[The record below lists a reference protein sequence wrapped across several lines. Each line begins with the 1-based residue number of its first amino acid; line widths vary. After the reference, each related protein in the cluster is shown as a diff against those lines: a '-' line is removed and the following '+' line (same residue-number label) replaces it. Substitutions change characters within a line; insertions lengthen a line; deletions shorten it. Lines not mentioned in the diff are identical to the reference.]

1 MENENDNI
9 LNGKESKMDAD
20 RGCSMRSTLLGWF
33 AIVIFS
39 LFAAP
44 SFAQDAGTAG
54 GHGAT
59 GADQNFVTQL
69 IRANDQE
76 IDQAQAQLNAANGNA
91 GITLFAKTMIADH
104 TAANAQVAG
113 IAAGL
118 GLTYPKSHVA
128 TGSSNATGTKPMAA
142 MTPQAYMVAQ
152 VAAHQQAI
160 ALLQGEIA
168 NGSSEQLKTLA
179 SQLLPTVK
187 AHLAMAQQYVASGTV
202 SPEVTPTPG
211 Q

>member
-1 MENENDNI
+1 MRNTTTPKVPRSEKRP
-9 LNGKESKMDAD
+9 LG
-20 RGCSMRSTLLGWF
+20 GCSMGLKLLTWLVVAIF
-33 AIVIFS
+33 A

-44 SFAQDAGTAG
+44 GLAQDSGTAG

-59 GADQNFVTQL
+59 GVDQTFVTQL

-76 IDQAQAQLNAANGNA
+76 IDQAQAQLNAASSNA
-91 GITLFAKTMIADH
+91 SITLFAKTMIADH
-104 TAANAQVAG
+104 TAANGQVAA
-113 IAAGL
+113 IATGL
-118 GLTYPKSHVA
+118 GLSYPKSHIA
-128 TGSSNATGTKPMAA
+128 TGSNSPTGTKPVAA
-142 MTPQAYMVAQ
+142 MSARAYMQAQ

-160 ALLQGEIA
+160 TLLEGEIA

-179 SQLLPTVK
+179 GQLLPTVK
-187 AHLAMAQQYVASGTV
+187 AHLAMAQQYVTSGTV